1 MDLKICEL
9 RVSQV
14 SAYSNEFLAIN
25 LKKIGDDLK
34 LLWYETKGEWK

>member
-9 RVSQV
+9 RVREV
-14 SAYSNEFLAIN
+14 SAYSNELLAIN

-34 LLWYETKGEWK
+34 LL